1 MIYTSYFGQLRNF
14 PVNFIPVSICG
25 GVPEWYDGA
34 QYKKVA
40 PKWSFFSVWKSTHDD
55 EYYVEHFNREVLG
68 PLNPQKV
75 LDDIQA
81 LIPEKIRNGMSAP
94 VWEND
99 NVHVVLLCYEKRG
112 DFCHRHLV
120 SKWINDW
127 AGKDLVQEWY
137 PEEEKQ
143 MEALG
148 MGLAALGKS
157 IGTCAVSF
165 AFVYIVGIGCKTFLI
180 YTGKAKMDEFKNWFK
195 FRDGRR

>member
-1 MIYTSYFGQLRNF
+1 MRNF
-14 PVNFIPVSICG
+14 PVTFIPVSICG
-25 GVPEWYDGA
+25 SI
-34 QYKKVA
+34 
-40 PKWSFFSVWKSTHDD
+40 PKWSFFSVWKSAHDD
-55 EYYVEHFNREVLG
+55 EYYIEHFNREVLG

-137 PEEEKQ
+137 PEEEK
-143 MEALG
+143 
-148 MGLAALGKS
+148 
-157 IGTCAVSF
+157 
-165 AFVYIVGIGCKTFLI
+165 
-180 YTGKAKMDEFKNWFK
+180 
-195 FRDGRR
+195 

>member
-14 PVNFIPVSICG
+14 PVNFIPISICG
-25 GVPEWYDGA
+25 SVPKWYDGA

-81 LIPEKIRNGMSAP
+81 LIPEKIRNEMSVP

-157 IGTCAVSF
+157 IGTCAFSF

>member
-14 PVNFIPVSICG
+14 PVNFIPISICG
-25 GVPEWYDGA
+25 GVPKWYDGA

-81 LIPEKIRNGMSAP
+81 LIPEKIRNEMSAP

-137 PEEEKQ
+137 PEEEK
-143 MEALG
+143 
-148 MGLAALGKS
+148 
-157 IGTCAVSF
+157 
-165 AFVYIVGIGCKTFLI
+165 
-180 YTGKAKMDEFKNWFK
+180 
-195 FRDGRR
+195 

>member
-1 MIYTSYFGQLRNF
+1 
-14 PVNFIPVSICG
+14 
-25 GVPEWYDGA
+25 
-34 QYKKVA
+34 
-40 PKWSFFSVWKSTHDD
+40 
-55 EYYVEHFNREVLG
+55 
-68 PLNPQKV
+68 
-75 LDDIQA
+75 
-81 LIPEKIRNGMSAP
+81 MSAP

-165 AFVYIVGIGCKTFLI
+165 SFVYIVGIGCKTFLI